1 MQWKKMITENPEVLG
16 GKPVVTGTRLSVDF
30 ILDLLAQGWTEE
42 QLLENYPGL
51 SHEALQAVFAFSAES
66 MRETGFHSFAH
77 G

>member
-1 MQWKKMITENPEVLG
+1 MQWKDLITEDPEILG
-16 GKPVVTGTRLSVDF
+16 GKPVLAGTRLSVDF

-51 SHEALQAVFAFSAES
+51 SREALHAAFAFSAES
-66 MRETGFHSFAH
+66 MRETGFHSFSH